1 MIKYN
6 NGLNNIDIVYYINL
20 DHREDRYKHITEE
33 LAKTNIES
41 SKINRISGVYMK
53 DFGSLGCSKS
63 HCLALETFINSP
75 ETNQT
80 CIILE
85 DDFEFTKEQ
94 PEINDLINRCFNDLK
109 EFDVLMLSSN
119 THHEVDTVH
128 DFISKIIVAQTTCGY
143 VVSRQFASVLLQNY
157 QEGVLN
163 LEKIGYSVGEYCID
177 QYMKKLQPCSNWYCL
192 KPKIGKQMESFSDI
206 ENRIVNYGC

>member
-6 NGLNNIDIVYYINL
+6 NGLNNVDVVYYINL
-20 DHREDRYKHITEE
+20 DHRKDRYNHINKE
-33 LAKTNIES
+33 LAKTNIEL
-41 SKINRISGVYMK
+41 SKINRISGIYMK

-63 HCLALETFINSP
+63 HCLALEMFINSP

-94 PEINDLINRCFNDLK
+94 PEINNLINRVFNELK
-109 EFDVLMLSSN
+109 EFDVLMLSTNIINDIN
-119 THHEVDTVH
+119 TPY
-128 DFISKIIVAQTTCGY
+128 DFISKIIDAQTTSGY
-143 VVSRQFASVLLQNY
+143 IVSRKFAPVLLQNY
-157 QEGVLN
+157 KQGILN
-163 LEKIGYSVGEYCID
+163 LERLGYRVDDFCID
-177 QYMKKLQPCSNWYCL
+177 IYMKKLQPCSNWYCL

-206 ENRIVNYGC
+206 EKHSVNYGC